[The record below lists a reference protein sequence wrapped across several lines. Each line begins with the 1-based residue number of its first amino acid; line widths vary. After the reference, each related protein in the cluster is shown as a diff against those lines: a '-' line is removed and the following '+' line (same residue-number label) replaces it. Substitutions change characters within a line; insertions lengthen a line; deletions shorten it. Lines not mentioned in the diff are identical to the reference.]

1 MSKTLLMK
9 NFGFLLLTILMT
21 SFCHSQDKDFSFP
34 EDAIGKYSGTLLI
47 DSPRGKQEIPME
59 FHLIKTDSVHRFD
72 YKLIYAGQPRNYTLI
87 IKDKEK
93 GICEVDEN
101 NGIILPSRF
110 SGNTLFSFFEVQNNF
125 LSSRFEFKKDELVFE
140 ILFSNTKQKTTTGGT
155 SEQIPEVYGY
165 PISTIQRAILRK
177 Q

>member
-1 MSKTLLMK
+1 MK
-9 NFGFLLLTILMT
+9 KLAFLLAIILFST
-21 SFCHSQDKDFSFP
+21 FSHSQDKDFKFP

-59 FHLIKTDSVHRFD
+59 FHLIETDSMNRLD
-72 YKLIYAGQPRNYTLI
+72 YKLIYNGQPRNYTLI

-110 SGNTLFSFFEVQNNF
+110 SGNTLFSFFEVQGNF
-125 LSSRFEFKKDELVFE
+125 LSSRFEFRKDTVVFE
-140 ILFSNTKQKTTTGGT
+140 ILFSATKNKVTSGGT
-155 SEQIPEVYGY
+155 SENIPEVYGY
-165 PISTIQRAILRK
+165 PISTIQKAILSK
-177 Q
+177 TEE

>member
-1 MSKTLLMK
+1 MRPVL
-9 NFGFLLLTILMT
+9 FLLLCIL
-21 SFCHSQDKDFSFP
+21 SICSIQSQETFNFP

-59 FHLIKTDSVHRFD
+59 FHFMKTDSIHKFD
-72 YKLIYAGQPRNYTLI
+72 YKLVYAGQPRNYTLV

-101 NGIILPSRF
+101 NGILLPSRF

-125 LSSRFEFKKDELVFE
+125 LSSRFEFRGDSLVFE
-140 ILFSNTKQKTTTGGT
+140 ILFSNTKSKTTSGGT
-155 SEQIPEVYGY
+155 SEQIPEIYGY
-165 PISTIQRAILRK
+165 PISTIQKAILTK
-177 Q
+177 VKE

>member
-1 MSKTLLMK
+1 MK
-9 NFGFLLLTILMT
+9 STFTFLLAILIT
-21 SFCHSQDKDFSFP
+21 QFSYSQKGFSFP
-34 EDAIGKYSGTLLI
+34 EDAIGKYSGRLLI
-47 DSPRGKQEIPME
+47 DSPRGQQEIDME
-59 FHLIKTDSVHRFD
+59 FHFMKTDSVHKFD

-87 IKDKEK
+87 IKDLEK

-125 LSSRFEFKKDELVFE
+125 LSSRFEFKKDSLVFE
-140 ILFSNTKQKTTTGGT
+140 ILFSNTKTKTTSGRT

-165 PISTIQRAILRK
+165 PISTIQKAVLTRIK
-177 Q
+177 K

>member
-1 MSKTLLMK
+1 MK
-9 NFGFLLLTILMT
+9 KLGFLFILIFITSFGF
-21 SFCHSQDKDFSFP
+21 SQEKNFSFP

-59 FHLIKTDSVHRFD
+59 FHLIKTDSVNRLD

-110 SGNTLFSFFEVQNNF
+110 SGNTLFSFFEVQGNF
-125 LSSRFEFKKDELVFE
+125 LSSRFEFQKDTVVFE
-140 ILFSNTKQKTTTGGT
+140 ILFAAMKSKTTSGGT
-155 SEQIPEVYGY
+155 SKEIPEVYGY
-165 PISTIQRAILRK
+165 PISTVQKAVLSK
-177 Q
+177 TEE